1 MTESSMVL
9 DFCFGIRYRPA
20 AAMVK
25 RTAMLL
31 VVEVAAITAR
41 MMVGRRDIVDLVVS
55 VGVGLSG
62 GGKGG
67 DPADNPARR
76 SC

>member
-1 MTESSMVL
+1 
-9 DFCFGIRYRPA
+9 
-20 AAMVK
+20 MVK

-41 MMVGRRDIVDLVVS
+41 MIVGRRDIVDLVVS

-62 GGKGG
+62 GWRGG
-67 DPADNPARR
+67 R
-76 SC
+76 SCR

>member
-9 DFCFGIRYRPA
+9 DFCFCIRYRPA

-41 MMVGRRDIVDLVVS
+41 MIVGRRDIVDLVVS

-62 GGKGG
+62 GRRGG
-67 DPADNPARR
+67 GR
-76 SC
+76 SCQ